1 MPSSW
6 LGFLTLALLLP
17 APLWAQQQGLS
28 RGLEAERR
36 GEYAAAAQAYRAVLA
51 RQPGDVSA
59 LLGLERSLLP
69 LNRTAELLPAVGA
82 ALRAAPTNS
91 TIYGIALRAWAAA
104 DQPDSVT
111 ALAERWAKM
120 APTDESPYREWGAAE
135 LGRQNR
141 VGARAAYLRGRAQLG
156 RPDALAAELAQLAV
170 ADGDYVSAARE
181 WLVALRRF
189 PGYRGSAV
197 STLGQAPEGA
207 RPDILRV
214 IGAAPDPQSD
224 RLEAE
229 LRARWGD
236 PVGGFRT
243 LTAALPEDR
252 VQAIASLRGL
262 LDQVRGLR
270 TPEGKQVE
278 GQILEA
284 LAGRFPAAQ
293 SSRFRLEAAQAY
305 SAAGDRAAA
314 RRMLTGLAE
323 DSLVPSSVSSDA
335 ASTLIGVLI
344 SEGQTDDAQK
354 RLSELRATLPAEE
367 YDALRRSLARA
378 WLRAGNLV
386 RADSIIAP
394 DSSVDGLSLS
404 GQIRLYRGDIA
415 GAMDRFKAAG
425 PYAGD
430 RSDATKRTELL
441 ALLQPIEA
449 DSIPALGQ
457 ALLQLDQG
465 DTLEASAGLERL
477 AGELTAQHGGAE
489 LRLLA
494 GRLLAASHKT
504 ADAERLFRA
513 AATPDAPSTAPAAEL
528 ALAELLL
535 SSHRPAEAVDL
546 LEHLILTYSQSA
558 LVPQARRRLDE
569 ARGAVPKT

>member
-6 LGFLTLALLLP
+6 IGSLALALLLP
-17 APLWAQQQGLS
+17 ASLWSQQQGLT
-28 RGLEAERR
+28 RGLDAERR
-36 GEYAAAAQAYRAVLA
+36 GDYAAAAQAYRSVLA
-51 RQPGDVSA
+51 GQPGDVSA
-59 LLGLERSLLP
+59 LLGLERSLLT
-69 LNRTAELLPAVGA
+69 LNRTPELLPAIGA
-82 ALRAAPTNS
+82 ALKAAPTNS

-104 DQPDSVT
+104 DQPDSVST
-111 ALAERWAKM
+111 LAERWAKL
-120 APTDESPYREWGAAE
+120 APTDETPYREWGAAE

-141 VGARAAYLRGRAQLG
+141 VGARAAYLRGRSQLG
-156 RPDALAAELAQLAV
+156 RPDALSAELAQLDA
-170 ADGDYVSAARE
+170 ADGDYPAAARE
-181 WLVALRRF
+181 WLMAVRRL
-189 PGYRGSAV
+189 PGYRGTAV
-197 STLGQAPEGA
+197 SSLGQAPDRSHG
-207 RPDILRV
+207 DVLRV
-214 IGAAPDPQSD
+214 IAAASDPQAQ

-236 PVGGFRT
+236 PVGGFRV

-252 VQAIASLRGL
+252 VQAIAALRSL

-284 LAGRFPAAQ
+284 LAARFPAAQ
-293 SSRFRLEAAQAY
+293 SPRFRLEAAQAY
-305 SAAGDRAAA
+305 SAAGDRTAA
-314 RRMLTGLAE
+314 RRMLTGLAD

-335 ASTLIGVLI
+335 ATTLIGVLI
-344 SEGQTDDAQK
+344 SEGKIEDAQK
-354 RLSELRATLPAEE
+354 RLSDLRPTLPADE
-367 YDALRRSLARA
+367 YDELRRNLAIA
-378 WLRAGNLV
+378 WMRAGNLA

-404 GQIRLYRGDIA
+404 GRIRLYRGDIA
-415 GAMDRFKAAG
+415 GALDRFKAAG

-430 RSDATKRTELL
+430 RADATRRTELL
-441 ALLQPIEA
+441 ALLQPIGT
-449 DSIPALGQ
+449 DTLPALGQ
-457 ALLQLDQG
+457 ALFRLEQG
-465 DTLEASAGLERL
+465 DTLEASAGLERV
-477 AGELTAQHGGAE
+477 AGELPAQRGGAE

-494 GRLLAASHKT
+494 GQLLAASNKP

-513 AATPDAPSTAPAAEL
+513 AATADAPSTAPAAEL

-535 SSHRPAEAVDL
+535 ASHRPAEAVDL